1 MSPLVSQALDLVFYG
16 MGTVFVFLSVLVLM
30 TISMSALLSSKGF
43 SSKGFSNR
51 GLTNQGIGAGTEGQ
65 SVDPKLIAAI
75 SAAVKRH
82 RHSKQ

>member
-1 MSPLVSQALDLVFYG
+1 MNMSPLFSQALDLVFYG

-30 TISMSALLSSKGF
+30 TMVMSALLSNKE
-43 SSKGFSNR
+43 SSNGRLAS
-51 GLTNQGIGAGTEGQ
+51 QGIGAGSEGQ